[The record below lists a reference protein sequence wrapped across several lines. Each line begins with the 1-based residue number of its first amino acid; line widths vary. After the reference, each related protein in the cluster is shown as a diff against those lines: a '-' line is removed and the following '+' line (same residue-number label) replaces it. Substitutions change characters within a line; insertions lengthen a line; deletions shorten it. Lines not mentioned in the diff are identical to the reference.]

1 MSLVRDG
8 GDMKVG
14 DLVKLS
20 AIEEIKLTKDVGCFP
35 EEWSDWE
42 YGIIVEVCSNHGNP
56 PFYQV
61 HWSPANEVCEESY
74 HSIVSINEDENW

>member
-1 MSLVRDG
+1 V
-8 GDMKVG
+8 KVG

-20 AIEEIKLTKDVGCFP
+20 AIEEAKLANEIGCSP
-35 EEWSDWE
+35 GEWSDWE

-61 HWSPANEVCEESY
+61 HWSPANEVIEENCN
-74 HSIVSINEDENW
+74 SIVRA